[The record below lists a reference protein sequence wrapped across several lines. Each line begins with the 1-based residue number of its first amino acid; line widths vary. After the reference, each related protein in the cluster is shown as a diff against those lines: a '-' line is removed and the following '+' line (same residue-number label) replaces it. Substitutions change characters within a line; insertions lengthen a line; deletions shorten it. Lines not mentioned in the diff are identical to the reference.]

1 MQWLLEDSRK
11 NYVARILGFGG
22 ENLFKICPQLHTI
35 FFSIMLKTTPLFTQE
50 IVNVILSKFHVTKY
64 KNFRL
69 LICENNKNP
78 HRYTGTFSYDGG
90 NNNIII
96 EFLPFDILLSYYKEC
111 KKDESTLTYIVRNE

>member
-1 MQWLLEDSRK
+1 
-11 NYVARILGFGG
+11 
-22 ENLFKICPQLHTI
+22 
-35 FFSIMLKTTPLFTQE
+35 MLKTTPLFTQE